1 MKTRGSRAL
10 REDTLRIHMLSVW
23 VLGLVAG
30 GCAVATDTVRLD
42 TVARA
47 GIAYAGKAAP
57 LLDQA
62 FELAAA
68 VDSGAL
74 VAARRGLSSEQRRD
88 RLREFDAV
96 MTERLKEYAAAKR
109 HNDLLRAYFL
119 ALRTLLTPDGPKG
132 IGAVA
137 KRLTTELGKL
147 SPRLRKA
154 RMGDVSVIGLIE
166 PATRITVSSFKS
178 AALRQE
184 IEARGPTIEREL
196 ALQEALVTAL
206 ARQIRADREV
216 LSARFRDHEVMG
228 PYVSA
233 ARLPKTWP
241 ARRLRSL
248 RGAGDVEAAQAAE
261 KAIRSLR
268 KAYVAALE
276 GRLGPAQAAELATTI
291 EGFVELVSRLGA
303 EAGRAVR

>member
-10 REDTLRIHMLSVW
+10 RKDTLRVHLLSVW

-42 TVARA
+42 TVAGA
-47 GIAYAGKAAP
+47 GIAYAGKVPP
-57 LLDQA
+57 LLDRA

-74 VAARRGLSSEQRRD
+74 VAARGGLSSEQRRD

-109 HNDLLRAYFL
+109 HNDLLQAYFL
-119 ALRTLLTPDGPKG
+119 ALRTLLEPDGPKG
-132 IGAVA
+132 IGAAA
-137 KRLTTELGKL
+137 KRLTAELGKL

-154 RMGDVSVIGLIE
+154 RMGDISVSGLIE
-166 PATRITVSSFKS
+166 PAAAIAVASFRS
-178 AALRQE
+178 AALRGELQ
-184 IEARGPTIEREL
+184 ARGTVIEREL
-196 ALQEALVTAL
+196 AVQEALVTAL
-206 ARQIRADREV
+206 ARQIRADRQV
-216 LSARFRDHEVMG
+216 LSARFRNEEVLE

-233 ARLPKTWP
+233 ARLPRTWP
-241 ARRLRSL
+241 SRRLRSL
-248 RGAGDVEAAQAAE
+248 TGTGDVEVAQAAE
-261 KAIRSLR
+261 RAIRTLR
-268 KAYVAALE
+268 KAYVAAVE
-276 GRLGPAQAAELATTI
+276 GRLDHARAVELATTV

-303 EAGRAVR
+303 DARRTVR

>member
-1 MKTRGSRAL
+1 MNAEGRQAYHVYILPAL
-10 REDTLRIHMLSVW
+10 I
-23 VLGLVAG
+23 LGLLAAG
-30 GCAVATDTVRLD
+30 CTTATDTARLEAV
-42 TVARA
+42 TKA
-47 GIAYAGKAAP
+47 GIAYADKAGP

-119 ALRTLLTPDGPKG
+119 ALRSLLKPHGPKDVG
-132 IGAVA
+132 DAA

-147 SPRLRKA
+147 SPQFKKA
-154 RMGDVSVIGLIE
+154 RMGDVSVLGLIE

-184 IEARGPTIEREL
+184 LEARGPTIEREL

-206 ARQIRADREV
+206 AQQVRADRAV
-216 LSARFRDHEVMG
+216 LSARFRDDEVVE

-241 ARRLRSL
+241 ARRLRGL
-248 RGAGDVEAAQAAE
+248 RGAGEVEAAQAAE

-268 KAYVAALE
+268 KAYVAAVE
-276 GRLGPAQAAELATTI
+276 GRLDHTQAAELATTV
-291 EGFVELVSRLGA
+291 EGFVELVSRLGV